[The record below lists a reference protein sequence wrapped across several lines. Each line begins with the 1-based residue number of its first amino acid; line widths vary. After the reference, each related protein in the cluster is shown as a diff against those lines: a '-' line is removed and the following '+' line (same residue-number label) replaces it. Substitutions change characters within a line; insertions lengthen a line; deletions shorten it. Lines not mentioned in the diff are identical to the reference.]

1 VKTPSELRYTED
13 HEWLRPEGKSGRVGI
28 TDFAQ
33 DQLGDVVFV
42 ELPEVGRA
50 VKQGEAFGVVESVK
64 SVSDVFAPV
73 SGKVLAVNQEL
84 VDKPELVNQD
94 PYGQGWIVEIELAD
108 DQEVAALLDAQGYT
122 ALQEGGH

>member
-64 SVSDVFAPV
+64 SVSDVFAPIT
-73 SGKVLAVNQEL
+73 GKVVAVNQAL
-84 VDKPELVNQD
+84 VDTPELVNQD
-94 PYGQGWIVEIELAD
+94 PYGQGWIVEIEIAD
-108 DQEVAALLDAQGYT
+108 DGEVQALLDAQAYG